1 MTADTTR
8 PPASATETDE
18 MSAKDHMVWRL
29 ESGRRARPIIVV
41 VMFFEDEVSWEEFT
55 LWHEGLSA
63 AMPRLRSRVVPGR
76 GPGRRP
82 RWVPDEEFSLLNHL
96 QRVEVGGEGTRRD
109 TFDTAEVLAE
119 VPFPQGRSPWN
130 GYLLTG
136 LEDGGTAY
144 VLKISHSIADGI
156 RLREIFLRQATA
168 ETGTRSRGAPAAGAP
183 WQVVSPMPAGAA
195 STPRGERPVPSSPRG
210 RRLLKAARFLG
221 RATLDMLDLP
231 HPAPAAGGQ
240 FRRHFFTTTV
250 PLSAVKKLATASGG
264 TVHDALVAAVTE
276 GCRRYNTHHG
286 VRRRRMRVFSPY
298 GRPPQ
303 ATAHDSRSQGNH
315 WFIVRFAVQAELLD
329 VHTRIRAVR
338 RAVRDSYHHDSA
350 DWMGAIARLCPL
362 VPRPLFE
369 AVFLRLCAT
378 HEFVVSNMP
387 GPTSAASINGHRI
400 GEIYAIAPTLGSA
413 VTVTLMSYQDT
424 CHIAVNVDPTV
435 IPDSHLVADH
445 ICRAVRELAD
455 PAGPRPAD
463 GGKTGR
469 PGW

>member
-1 MTADTTR
+1 MAAHFTR
-8 PPASATETDE
+8 HPASTSEADE

-41 VMFFEDEVSWEEFT
+41 VLFFEDDVSWEAFT
-55 LWHEGLSA
+55 AWHESLCA
-63 AMPRLRSRVVPGR
+63 AMPRLRGRVAPGR
-76 GPGRRP
+76 RPGERP
-82 RWVPDEEFSLLNHL
+82 RWVPDENFSLLHHL
-96 QRVEVGGEGTRRD
+96 QRVAVEGKGTRRD
-109 TFDTAEVLAE
+109 VFDAAEVLAE

-130 GYLLTG
+130 GYLISG
-136 LEDGGTAY
+136 LEGGRTGY

-156 RLREIFLRQATA
+156 RLREIFLRQSVA
-168 ETGTRSRGAPAAGAP
+168 ETAAHSSGTPAAEGP
-183 WQVVSPMPAGAA
+183 WQVISPMPAAEVPP
-195 STPRGERPVPSSPRG
+195 PRTEQPVPPSPHG

-231 HPAPAAGGQ
+231 HPVPEAGGQ

-250 PLSAVKKLATASGG
+250 PLPPVKQLATASGG

-298 GRPPQ
+298 GRPPR

-315 WFIVRFAVQAELLD
+315 WFIVRFAVRAELPDLPA
-329 VHTRIRAVR
+329 RIRAVR
-338 RAVRDSYHHDSA
+338 RAVRDSYHPDSA

-362 VPRPLFE
+362 VPRALFE

-387 GPTSAASINGHRI
+387 GPTVAASVNGHRV

-435 IPDSHLVADH
+435 IPDSHLVAHH
-445 ICRAVRELAD
+445 ICQAVRELAD
-455 PAGPRPAD
+455 PAAPRAP
-463 GGKTGR
+463 GSGKTGR
-469 PGW
+469 